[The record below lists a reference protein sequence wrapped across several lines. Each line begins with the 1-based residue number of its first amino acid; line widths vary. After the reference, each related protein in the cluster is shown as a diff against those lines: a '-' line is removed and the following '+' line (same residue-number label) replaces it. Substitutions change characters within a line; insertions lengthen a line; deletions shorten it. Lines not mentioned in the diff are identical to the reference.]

1 MHGWPGRAERQR
13 EARQHEQEAGMH
25 GPSPPAQSCRRRR
38 RSCRLRRLAIAACLP
53 RLAPGDRK
61 LARPR
66 PGQDRQGGA
75 RRGSS
80 SACRVKDLRPRP
92 AWTQVPVR
100 AAEAQLVQ
108 DRPGRRPTSPPP
120 PSSSHPS
127 NPARLPC
134 SLPSLPSVS
143 DPRTLVTVPAAL
155 LLPSRRSLF
164 LDRPALPP
172 LSRSTPLAPLRLP
185 VHPQAKMQLTRSL
198 AVLFA
203 MTTMAFSSVHATA
216 QAVDAASLF
225 PRADAYNA
233 AGKGDGPESDGRHEV
248 RFTLK
253 GCPANVKP
261 KITGT
266 SGSKG
271 SFLPKPPGSVVVP
284 ADFTG
289 SVYLIGEGCGKNGV
303 NCQAVALIFM
313 PEPSETVRSYINYDA
328 TQPRKFVYPVKARFD
343 DNNDQSD
350 AASIDCDNFECLDGS
365 RDPDDFIS
373 NRIYSSTRGVGVDI
387 VYDCTANSTAPAP
400 GV

>member
-1 MHGWPGRAERQR
+1 MAPRRRLKVA
-13 EARQHEQEAGMH
+13 AAAAAAAAFAAS
-25 GPSPPAQSCRRRR
+25 PSPPACHGSLQATASLQDLGQARTGK
-38 RSCRLRRLAIAACLP
+38 AGQGEAP
-53 RLAPGDRK
+53 RAPVESRIYAPG
-61 LARPR
+61 L
-66 PGQDRQGGA
+66 
-75 RRGSS
+75 
-80 SACRVKDLRPRP
+80 
-92 AWTQVPVR
+92 
-100 AAEAQLVQ
+100 
-108 DRPGRRPTSPPP
+108 PGRKCLYVLLKL
-120 PSSSHPS
+120 
-127 NPARLPC
+127 N
-134 SLPSLPSVS
+134 SLPSVS

-233 AGKGDGPESDGRHEV
+233 AGKGDGPRA
-248 RFTLK
+248 T
-253 GCPANVKP
+253 AA
-261 KITGT
+261 T
-266 SGSKG
+266 SKG